1 MRQSEKIKYMLTSQ
15 LTEDELKNV
24 IHYSFANRPIDTNLW
39 SELLDKLDLTDEDIT
54 TDFQD
59 KIKNLVYD
67 AFIVKRIDYDEVSYN
82 LSLLRAKKYIEKYT
96 KDRNVSDLIKGW
108 LLYTSTD
115 KCYFY
120 PNAWKEPEQNK
131 ILDFFNITSNQKT
144 YRNDDLTLM
153 FCVYV
158 VSNDYKRNISDYE
171 RFEPSAKLMSYKLK
185 EAKESYNTIRDY
197 LIKLTK
203 ELYCMPMTQPTY
215 NLIEEINQRIYYYV
229 YNSTGGNVT
238 TKLDVNTCD
247 NKISLS
253 LKFEEYQSGGIKNTS
268 IYLILELLKY
278 DIEYFNTYGYFF
290 NSLYS

>member
-1 MRQSEKIKYMLTSQ
+1 MRQSEKIKYILTSP
-15 LTEDELKNV
+15 LTDDELKNV
-24 IHYSFANRPIDTNLW
+24 IHYSFSNKPIDTKLW

-54 TDFQD
+54 MDFYD

-67 AFIVKRIDYDEVSYN
+67 AFIIKRIDYDEVSYN

-96 KDRNVSDLIKGW
+96 KDRNISDLIKGW

-115 KCYFY
+115 KSYFY
-120 PNAWKEPEQNK
+120 PNAWKEPEQNR
-131 ILDFFNITSNQKT
+131 ILEFFNINNNQKI

-171 RFEPSAKLMSYKLK
+171 WFEPSAKLMSYKLK

-203 ELYCMPMTQPTY
+203 ELYCMPMTQSTY

-229 YNSTGGNVT
+229 YNSTDGNVT
-238 TKLDVNTCD
+238 TKLHVNTCD

-253 LKFEEYQSGGIKNTS
+253 FDFEEYQSGGIKNTS

>member
-1 MRQSEKIKYMLTSQ
+1 MRQSDKIKYMLTSQ

-39 SELLDKLDLTDEDIT
+39 TELLDKLDLTDEDIT
-54 TDFQD
+54 MDFHD

-96 KDRNVSDLIKGW
+96 KDRNVSDLINGW

-203 ELYCMPMTQPTY
+203 ELYCMPMTQSTY

-253 LKFEEYQSGGIKNTS
+253 LKFEEYQSGGIKNTG

>member
-1 MRQSEKIKYMLTSQ
+1 MRQSEKIKYMLTSP
-15 LTEDELKNV
+15 LTDDELKNV
-24 IHYSFANRPIDTNLW
+24 IHYSFSNRPIDTKLW

-54 TDFQD
+54 TDFHD

-67 AFIVKRIDYDEVSYN
+67 AFIIKRIDYDEVSYN

-96 KDRNVSDLIKGW
+96 KDRNISDLIKGW

-115 KCYFY
+115 KSYFY
-120 PNAWKEPEQNK
+120 PNAWKEPEQNR
-131 ILDFFNITSNQKT
+131 ILEFFNINNNQKI

-171 RFEPSAKLMSYKLK
+171 WFEPSAKLMSYKLK

-203 ELYCMPMTQPTY
+203 ELYCMPMTQSTY

-229 YNSTGGNVT
+229 YNSTDGNVT
-238 TKLDVNTCD
+238 TKLHVNTCD

-253 LKFEEYQSGGIKNTS
+253 FDFEEYQSGGIKNTS

>member
-1 MRQSEKIKYMLTSQ
+1 MRQSDKIKYMLTSQ

-54 TDFQD
+54 TDFHD

-82 LSLLRAKKYIEKYT
+82 LSLLRARKYIEKYT
-96 KDRNVSDLIKGW
+96 KDRNISDLIKGW

-115 KCYFY
+115 KSYFY

-203 ELYCMPMTQPTY
+203 ELYCMPMTQSTY

-253 LKFEEYQSGGIKNTS
+253 LKFEEYQSGGIKNTG

>member
-1 MRQSEKIKYMLTSQ
+1 MRQSEKIKYMLTTE

-54 TDFQD
+54 ISFHD

-96 KDRNVSDLIKGW
+96 KDRNVSDLIRGW

-171 RFEPSAKLMSYKLK
+171 RFESSAKLMSYKLK
-185 EAKESYNTIRDY
+185 DAKESYNTIRDY

-203 ELYCMPMTQPTY
+203 ELYCMPMTQSTY

-238 TKLDVNTCD
+238 TKLHVNTCD

-253 LKFEEYQSGGIKNTS
+253 LDFEEYQSGGIKNTS

-278 DIEYFNTYGYFF
+278 DIEYFNTYRYFF

>member
-24 IHYSFANRPIDTNLW
+24 IHYSFSNRPIDTNLW

-54 TDFQD
+54 ISFHD

-96 KDRNVSDLIKGW
+96 KDRNVSDLIRGW

-115 KCYFY
+115 KSYFY

-131 ILDFFNITSNQKT
+131 ILYFFNITSNQKT

-203 ELYCMPMTQPTY
+203 ELYCMPMTQSTY

-238 TKLDVNTCD
+238 TKLHVNTCD

-253 LKFEEYQSGGIKNTS
+253 LDFEEYQSGGIKNTS

>member
-1 MRQSEKIKYMLTSQ
+1 MRQSDKIKYMLTSQ

-54 TDFQD
+54 TVFHD

-203 ELYCMPMTQPTY
+203 ELYCMPMTQSTY

-253 LKFEEYQSGGIKNTS
+253 LDFEEYQSGGIKNTS

>member
-1 MRQSEKIKYMLTSQ
+1 MRQSDKIKYMLTSQ

-54 TDFQD
+54 TDFHD

-203 ELYCMPMTQPTY
+203 ELYCMPLTQSTY

-238 TKLDVNTCD
+238 TKLHVNTCD

-253 LKFEEYQSGGIKNTS
+253 LDFEEYQSGGIKNTS